1 MSDGT
6 KVVKPKPKPRSSSK
20 QLSKAKMSHLSH
32 KIDEPVD
39 LTPEIKV
46 ERTEEYEDED
56 RIVSEPVLYQHE
68 ISDLL
73 DIKLPEL
80 KNDTKDNEVFSA
92 ETTSTKA
99 VEDGESQ
106 TDEKKQEGW
115 NDEYEHLE
123 ADLVSFSN
131 GTFYLQEDL
140 KNGWQTLEFKY
151 THTPM
156 IMHVKE
162 KNIRVKPF
170 KLSVLHKKDTEKLK
184 YVNVFAYQYIV
195 SKMLEMMYPD
205 DYDSSYSR
213 QNAITIGGS
222 LAEKVALIDLRFQIL
237 ACKGIVAWNKT
248 GNNEMDILKLSSAAC
263 YVMNRLIMSTPF
275 SDYLNNE
282 SMYLHVLLS
291 VMCNIGNQF
300 FGIDDSIDTQWFLK
314 RDIHR
319 FRSILITKYIMG
331 ERDDALMKSGKF
343 SEIKNGYEIID
354 DSSNFEFDN
363 AGKGTSTVD
372 FSKILCVTEV
382 NTLGDFQLDKSPLF
396 VESVIVAEKN
406 KKRTEIPGPDLLI
419 SFLSVY
425 CRNI

>member
-248 GNNEMDILKLSSAAC
+248 GVKEKGILEMSSLAC
-263 YVMNRLIMSTPF
+263 YIIDGLIGSMDFPEYIA
-275 SDYLNNE
+275 DK
-282 SMYLHVLLS
+282 SMYLQVLLS

-300 FGIDDSIDTQWFLK
+300 FGIDDHIDTQYFLK

-319 FRSILITKYIMG
+319 FRSSLITKYITG
-331 ERDDALMKSGKF
+331 DRDDILRKSGEHEQFDGYSSPINDNDKNFKF
-343 SEIKNGYEIID
+343 NNSTD
-354 DSSNFEFDN
+354 DISKMLCVKEVNSFGLF
-363 AGKGTSTVD
+363 KLGTSVPFVD
-372 FSKILCVTEV
+372 SIIFGE
-382 NTLGDFQLDKSPLF
+382 G
-396 VESVIVAEKN
+396 
-406 KKRTEIPGPDLLI
+406 KRIKTPGPSLLI

-425 CRNI
+425 CRDI